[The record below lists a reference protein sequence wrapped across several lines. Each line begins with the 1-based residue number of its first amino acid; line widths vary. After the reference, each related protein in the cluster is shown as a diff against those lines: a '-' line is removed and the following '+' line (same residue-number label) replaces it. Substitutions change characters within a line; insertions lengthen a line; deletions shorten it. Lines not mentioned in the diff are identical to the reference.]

1 MTILLVDDNSV
12 NLFVIEK
19 ILNNAGYN
27 DCVKLASAM
36 ELFDYLHLGDDTL
49 SGGTVDL
56 ILLDIMTPEIDGIE
70 ACRRIK
76 QDDRFKDI
84 PIIFV
89 TALEDKSKL
98 AEALDIGGADYIT
111 KPINKTELLA
121 RMRVAL
127 RLKSE
132 LDWHKQHEKKIQY
145 ELDLATHVQRSLLS
159 PPLAKEN
166 LQIEVTYMPSS
177 NLAGDMYYWHKISE
191 HRYAVILLDM
201 MGHGIS
207 ASLVCMFISSV
218 LREAVKLL
226 VEPELVIQELNRYMA
241 ILQDGKQNMPYYFT
255 AIYLVIDTETNT
267 VEYANAGHPAGYA
280 LVDNSELV
288 PLAKGSYAVGFFDE
302 IKVSKQTLHYTSD
315 LQIILFTDGLLEAM
329 GPCEIESEKQIRSLS
344 SSKWTDFQSTVEQ
357 LISKD
362 QPEDQPDDICILML
376 QATTAK

>member
-36 ELFDYLHLGDDTL
+36 ELFDYLHLEDDKL

-56 ILLDIMTPEIDGIE
+56 ILLDIMMPEIDGIE

-98 AEALDIGGADYIT
+98 AEALDIGGVDYIT

-218 LREAVKLL
+218 LREAVKQL

-255 AIYLVIDTETNT
+255 AIYLVIDTENNT
-267 VEYANAGHPAGYA
+267 VEYVNAGHPAGYA

-288 PLAKGSYAVGFFDE
+288 PLTKGSYAVGFFDE
-302 IKVSKQTLHYTSD
+302 INVNKQTLHYTSD

-344 SSKWTDFQSTVEQ
+344 SSKWTDFQAIVEQ

-362 QPEDQPDDICILML
+362 QQEDQPDDICILML
-376 QATTAK
+376 QATAT

>member
-36 ELFDYLHLGDDTL
+36 ELFNYLHLEDDTL

-56 ILLDIMTPEIDGIE
+56 ILLDIMMPEIDGIE

-76 QDDRFKDI
+76 QDERFKDI
-84 PIIFV
+84 PVIFV

-218 LREAVKLL
+218 LREAVKQL

-241 ILQDGKQNMPYYFT
+241 ILQDGKQDMPYYFT
-255 AIYLVIDTETNT
+255 AIYLVIDTEANT
-267 VEYANAGHPAGYA
+267 VEYVNAGHPAGYA
-280 LVDNSELV
+280 LVDGSELI
-288 PLAKGSYAVGFFDE
+288 PLNKGCYAVGFFDE
-302 IKVSKQTLHYTSD
+302 INVSKQTLHYTSD

-329 GPCEIESEKQIRSLS
+329 GPDEIESEKTIRSLS
-344 SSKWTDFQSTVEQ
+344 SSKWSDFQGTVEQ
-357 LISKD
+357 LISNG
-362 QPEDQPDDICILML
+362 QQEDQPDDICLLML
-376 QATTAK
+376 QATAK

>member
-36 ELFDYLHLGDDTL
+36 ELFNYLHLEDDTL

-56 ILLDIMTPEIDGIE
+56 ILLDIMMPEIDGIE

-76 QDDRFKDI
+76 QDERFKDI

-218 LREAVKLL
+218 LREAVKQL

-241 ILQDGKQNMPYYFT
+241 ILQDGKQDMPYYFT
-255 AIYLVIDTETNT
+255 AIYLVIDTEANT
-267 VEYANAGHPAGYA
+267 VEYVNAGHPAGYA
-280 LVDNSELV
+280 LVDNSELI
-288 PLAKGSYAVGFFDE
+288 PLSKGCHAVGFFDE
-302 IKVSKQTLHYTSD
+302 INVSKQTLHYTSD

-329 GPCEIESEKQIRSLS
+329 GADEIESEKTIRSLS
-344 SSKWTDFQSTVEQ
+344 NVKWSDFQGTVEQ
-357 LISKD
+357 LISND
-362 QPEDQPDDICILML
+362 QQEDQPDDICILML
-376 QATTAK
+376 QATAK